1 MRFGIFF
8 SYWED
13 DWKGDYFKYVKK
25 ARELG
30 YDALEVSAGE
40 LLAMS
45 KDKLRELRAV
55 SKDLDIQ
62 ISANLGPPRKYDVSS
77 RDPEVRK
84 AGLAFYSDLM
94 DAMDVLGC
102 RKLIG
107 ALNSS
112 WPPDFSDLDKP
123 GFWARG
129 VESLKVMGAK
139 AETLGI
145 DLCLEVLN
153 RFDGL
158 ILNTAEEGVRFCEE
172 AAITSRSISTP
183 ST

>member
-40 LLAMS
+40 LFTKLYEKSLEGDTDCSGVLTFNYLAGELLVMS

-62 ISANLGPPRKYDVSS
+62 ISANLGPPESTT
-77 RDPEVRK
+77 
-84 AGLAFYSDLM
+84 F
-94 DAMDVLGC
+94 
-102 RKLIG
+102 
-107 ALNSS
+107 
-112 WPPDFSDLDKP
+112 PPAIPRS
-123 GFWARG
+123 ARP
-129 VESLKVMGAK
+129 V
-139 AETLGI
+139 
-145 DLCLEVLN
+145 
-153 RFDGL
+153 
-158 ILNTAEEGVRFCEE
+158 
-172 AAITSRSISTP
+172 SRSTP
-183 ST
+183 I

>member
-40 LLAMS
+40 LLVMS
-45 KDKLRELRAV
+45 KDKLRVLRAV

-94 DAMDVLGC
+94 DAMDVLG
-102 RKLIG
+102 
-107 ALNSS
+107 
-112 WPPDFSDLDKP
+112 
-123 GFWARG
+123 
-129 VESLKVMGAK
+129 
-139 AETLGI
+139 
-145 DLCLEVLN
+145 
-153 RFDGL
+153 
-158 ILNTAEEGVRFCEE
+158 
-172 AAITSRSISTP
+172 
-183 ST
+183 